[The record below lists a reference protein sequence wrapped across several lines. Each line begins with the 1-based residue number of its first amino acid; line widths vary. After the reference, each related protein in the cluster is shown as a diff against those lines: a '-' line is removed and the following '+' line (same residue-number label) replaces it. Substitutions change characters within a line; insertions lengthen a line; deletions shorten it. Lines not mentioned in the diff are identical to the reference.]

1 MANTVSFVSG
11 VDGGGALTLSVTVVT
26 GTNCLIVHG
35 TWATT
40 GRTVSGITYG
50 GVAMTILGYG
60 AKPTSTGGMVSA
72 ILLNPPVGTADVS
85 ISFVENPNAAYT
97 ILSASMYSG
106 VYEYGTFDMD
116 TDLSNELGLAL
127 RAGFVESAG
136 GSYID
141 NMTIPANYT
150 QNQEQTT
157 SYSKLRTAYKAV
169 AKNENCTVTWT
180 GGGDTTRVHSLLLYP
195 APESRGVTGVF
206 LSDYGVM

>member
-11 VDGGGALTLSVTVVT
+11 VDGVGFTLSVTVVA

-35 TWATT
+35 TWSTT

-50 GVAMTILGYG
+50 GVAMTILGQG
-60 AKPTSTGGMVSA
+60 EKLGNTGGMVSA
-72 ILLNPPVGTADVS
+72 ILLNPPIGTANVS

-136 GSYID
+136 GTYQG
-141 NMTIPANYT
+141 NMTIPTNYT
-150 QNQEQTT
+150 QNQEQAT
-157 SYSKLRTAYKAV
+157 SYSNLRTAYKAV

-180 GGGDTTRVHSLLLYP
+180 GGGDPTRVHSLLLYP
-195 APESRGVTGVF
+195 APEKSRGVTGVF